1 MNSVSLIGR
10 FTRDPE
16 LRSTET
22 GTSVCSFSLA
32 VQRGFKNND
41 GEYEADFINC
51 VAWKNS
57 AEFISK
63 YFKKGQQIGVQ
74 GELQT
79 HKWSDDEGKTRYATE
94 VIVRNTT
101 FVGKAENGSATNT
114 SSHESFEELPIPDA
128 PNVADEDLPF

>member
-1 MNSVSLIGR
+1 MNSVNLIGR

-16 LRSTET
+16 LRSTAA

-32 VQRGFKNND
+32 VQRSFKNQD

-79 HKWSDDEGKTRYATE
+79 RKWDDNGTTRYATE

-101 FVGKAENGSATNT
+101 FVGKSENNNAQA
-114 SSHESFEELPIPDA
+114 SSDENFGDLPAPDM
-128 PNVADEDLPF
+128 PNIDDEDLPF

>member
-1 MNSVSLIGR
+1 MNSVNLIGR

-16 LRSTET
+16 LRSTEK
-22 GTSVCSFSLA
+22 GTSVCSFSIA
-32 VQRGFKNND
+32 VQRSFKNKD
-41 GEYEADFINC
+41 SEYEADFINC
-51 VAWKNS
+51 IAWKNS

-79 HKWSDDEGKTRYATE
+79 RKWSDDEGKTRYATE

-101 FVGKAENGSATNT
+101 FVGKSENNNNAQA
-114 SSHESFEELPIPDA
+114 SSNENFGDLPTPDM
-128 PNVADEDLPF
+128 PNIDDEDLPF

>member
-1 MNSVSLIGR
+1 MNSVNLIGR

-16 LRSTET
+16 LRITEK

-32 VQRGFKNND
+32 VQRSFKNSE

-79 HKWSDDEGKTRYATE
+79 RKWSDDEGKTRYATE

-101 FVGKAENGSATNT
+101 FVGKSENGNAALN
-114 SSHESFEELPIPDA
+114 SSEEDFGDLPAPDM
-128 PNVADEDLPF
+128 PNINDEDLPF

>member
-1 MNSVSLIGR
+1 MNSVNLIGR

-16 LRSTET
+16 LRSTPT
-22 GTSVCSFSLA
+22 GTSICAFSLA
-32 VQRGFKNND
+32 VQRSFKNNE

-79 HKWSDDEGKTRYATE
+79 RKWLDDEGKTRYATE

-101 FVGKAENGSATNT
+101 FVGKSENGSTAHT
-114 SSHESFEELPIPDA
+114 SSEEDFGDLPA
-128 PNVADEDLPF
+128 PNAPNMSDDDLPF

>member
-32 VQRGFKNND
+32 VQRGYRNKD

-74 GELQT
+74 GELQAR
-79 HKWSDDEGKTRYATE
+79 KWSDDEGKTRYATE

-101 FVGKAENGSATNT
+101 FVGKTENNNNVHT
-114 SSHESFEELPIPDA
+114 SSEESFGELPIPDA
-128 PNVADEDLPF
+128 PNIPDEDLPF

>member
-1 MNSVSLIGR
+1 MNSVNLIGR

-16 LRSTET
+16 LRSTPT
-22 GTSVCSFSLA
+22 GTSICAFSLA
-32 VQRGFKNND
+32 VQRSFKNNE

-79 HKWSDDEGKTRYATE
+79 RKWSDDDGKTRYATE

-101 FVGKAENGSATNT
+101 FVGKSENGNAAHASP
-114 SSHESFEELPIPDA
+114 EEDFG
-128 PNVADEDLPF
+128 DLPVGDFPNLSDDDIPF

>member
-1 MNSVSLIGR
+1 MNSVNLIGR

-16 LRSTET
+16 LRSTPT
-22 GTSVCSFSLA
+22 GTSICAFSLA
-32 VQRGFKNND
+32 VQRSFKNNE

-79 HKWSDDEGKTRYATE
+79 RKWSDDDGKTRYATE

-101 FVGKAENGSATNT
+101 FVGKSENGNAAHNSL
-114 SSHESFEELPIPDA
+114 EENFGDFPAPDV
-128 PNVADEDLPF
+128 PNIDDEDLPF

>member
-1 MNSVSLIGR
+1 MNSVNLIGR

-16 LRSTET
+16 LRSTAA
-22 GTSVCSFSLA
+22 GTSVCAFSLA
-32 VQRGFKNND
+32 VQRSFKNNE

-51 VAWKNS
+51 VAWKNT

-79 HKWSDDEGKTRYATE
+79 RKWLDDEGKTRYGTD

-101 FVGKAENGSATNT
+101 FVGKSENSNAAPA
-114 SSHESFEELPIPDA
+114 SSEESFGDLPS
-128 PNVADEDLPF
+128 PNMPNIDDEDLPF

>member
-1 MNSVSLIGR
+1 MNSVNLIGR

-16 LRSTET
+16 LRSTEK

-32 VQRGFKNND
+32 VQRSFKNNE

-79 HKWSDDEGKTRYATE
+79 RKWSDDEGKTRYATE

-101 FVGKAENGSATNT
+101 FVGKSENGNAALN
-114 SSHESFEELPIPDA
+114 SSEEDFGDLPAPDM
-128 PNVADEDLPF
+128 PNINDEDLPF

>member
-1 MNSVSLIGR
+1 MNNVSLIGR

-22 GTSVCSFSLA
+22 GASVCSFSLA
-32 VQRGFKNND
+32 VQRGYRNKD

-79 HKWSDDEGKTRYATE
+79 RKWSDDEGKTRYATE
-94 VIVRNTT
+94 VIIRNTT
-101 FVGKAENGSATNT
+101 FVGKSENSNTAHT
-114 SSHESFEELPIPDA
+114 SSEENFGELPIPDMSNI
-128 PNVADEDLPF
+128 PDKDLPF

>member
-1 MNSVSLIGR
+1 MNSVNLIGR

-32 VQRGFKNND
+32 VQRSFKNND

-79 HKWSDDEGKTRYATE
+79 RKWSDDEGKTRYATE

-101 FVGKAENGSATNT
+101 FVGKSENNSSASGT
-114 SSHESFEELPIPDA
+114 SSDSAPDLPMPDLSG
-128 PNVADEDLPF
+128 VSDEDLPF